1 MTTFE
6 ELKNRTLEEQIEG
19 VNMAMK
25 QASKPFKNS
34 RTFAK
39 ETGLNVVFSKIE
51 KYFNKKGYTFN
62 EDKSIFVKQKQ
73 NTQQE
78 ENPDALIL
86 NYLKNEEKGTVKKG
100 SFPLYEDAQK
110 ELQEIYE
117 KYPYFSKTDILYVII
132 KEGVKSLK

>member
-1 MTTFE
+1 MATFE

-51 KYFNKKGYTFN
+51 KYYSKKGYTFN
-62 EDKSIFVKQKQ
+62 EEKSIFIKQKG

-78 ENPDALIL
+78 ENPDTLIL
-86 NYLKNEEKGTVKKG
+86 NYLKNDNKGTVKKG

-110 ELQEIYE
+110 ELQAVYE

-132 KEGVKSLK
+132 KEGVKNLK

>member
-1 MTTFE
+1 MATFE
-6 ELKNRTLEEQIEG
+6 ELKNRTLEEQIEE
-19 VNMAMK
+19 VNMSMK

-39 ETGLNVVFSKIE
+39 ETGLNVVFSKID
-51 KYFNKKGYTFN
+51 KYFSKRGYAFDEKKN
-62 EDKSIFVKQKQ
+62 IFIKQKG

-78 ENPDALIL
+78 ENPDTLIL
-86 NYLKNEEKGTVKKG
+86 NYLKNDNKGTVRKG

>member
-1 MTTFE
+1 MATFE
-6 ELKNRTLEEQIEG
+6 ELKDKKLEEQIEE

-34 RTFAK
+34 RKFATQ
-39 ETGLNVVFSKIE
+39 TGLGVVFSVVE
-51 KYFNKKGYTFN
+51 KYYNKKGYTFN
-62 EDKSIFVKQKQ
+62 EEKSIFVKQKG
-73 NTQQE
+73 NNQQE
-78 ENPDALIL
+78 EDPDNLIL
-86 NYLKNEEKGTVKKG
+86 KYLKNDNKGTIKKG

-110 ELQEIYE
+110 ELQAVCE